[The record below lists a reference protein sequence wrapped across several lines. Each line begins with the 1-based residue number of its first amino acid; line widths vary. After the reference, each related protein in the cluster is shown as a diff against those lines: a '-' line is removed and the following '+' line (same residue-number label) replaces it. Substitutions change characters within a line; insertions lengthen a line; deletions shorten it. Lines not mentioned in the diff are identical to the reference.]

1 MPLSNPILGCAAA
14 LVSSAA
20 WALDPILFRRL
31 GDSMGPTAMN
41 LAKGVIGVLL
51 LCLPLIYFGMGP
63 VDTRTFLLL
72 GISGI
77 LGIALA
83 DTFFFMALMRLGA
96 RLAILIEPLCAVVT
110 VILAVLLLGERPA
123 AMVWVGIVLTIA
135 GVGWV
140 LWEREPRKELQQNW
154 ASGIKFGMLS
164 VLFTALGIIVAKL
177 CMESIAPLEATIV
190 RLAVGTA
197 ALGLW
202 GLVTANLRRWL
213 SPLRQPAV
221 LANFTLAVFV
231 AICVGL
237 FLSFVALKYVDA
249 AVAVPLNSTSALFVL
264 PMEAFAAKTRISM
277 RAVVGAVVA
286 TCGIIII
293 FLING

>member
-96 RLAILIEPLCAVVT
+96 RLAILIETLCAVVT